1 MARFL
6 KIISGL
12 YLVLVWFAFALVISV
27 ADARTPAEMLAAVF
41 AAVSLSIPSAVLIA
55 FAQIP
60 EDVRS
65 IRNNLRLQSHHLEVI
80 RSHYEALAMEAHL
93 VREQSAADKKPVKP
107 KTRAKREIVS
117 QSLSGDTPEAAQRR
131 HAGSTR

>member
-41 AAVSLSIPSAVLIA
+41 AAVSLSIPSAVLFA
-55 FAQIP
+55 FAQIL

-65 IRNNLRLQSHHLEVI
+65 MRNNLRLQSRLLEAMLAYYESS
-80 RSHYEALAMEAHL
+80 RSTPPVAKRRRTTPLRSL
-93 VREQSAADKKPVKP
+93 DNSAA
-107 KTRAKREIVS
+107 
-117 QSLSGDTPEAAQRR
+117 G
-131 HAGSTR
+131 

>member
-1 MARFL
+1 
-6 KIISGL
+6 
-12 YLVLVWFAFALVISV
+12 V

-80 RSHYEALAMEAHL
+80 RSHYEAHAMEAHL
-93 VREQSAADKKPVKP
+93 VREQTAAADQN
-107 KTRAKREIVS
+107 TRTTEDTSEARNRMPIV
-117 QSLSGDTPEAAQRR
+117 SLSGDTPEAAQRR